1 MATNATPQL
10 TRARRAALL
19 QGIYVI
25 VNETPR
31 ALELARAVI
40 DAGVR
45 ILQYRA
51 KTGIVPQRLRD
62 LRALTRR
69 REALLIMNDD
79 WRSAVEYDCD
89 GVHLGPGDEGFD
101 RVGPVR
107 IAMVDRII
115 GLSCATI
122 DEVRAANVAGVDYLG
137 VGSIYATASKD
148 DAGEPIGLPGLRAL
162 VKTSAVPVA
171 AVGGISATTISDVRR
186 GGAAMAAIIGAVATA
201 SDPSRAARALIDAW
215 NS

>member
-1 MATNATPQL
+1 MATNATPRL

-40 DAGVR
+40 HAGVR

-51 KTGIVPQRLRD
+51 KTGIVPQRLRE
-62 LRALTRR
+62 LRALTRE
-69 REALLIMNDD
+69 RETLLILNDD
-79 WRSAVEYDCD
+79 WRSAIEYDCD

-107 IAMVDRII
+107 SAMVDRLV

-122 DEVRAANVAGVDYLG
+122 DEASAANAAGVDYLG

-148 DAGEPIGLPGLRAL
+148 DAGEPIGLQGLRAL
-162 VKTSAVPVA
+162 VKTSAAPVA
-171 AVGGISATTISDVRR
+171 AVGGISATTVFDVRR
-186 GGAAMAAIIGAVATA
+186 SGAAMAAVIGAVAVA

>member
-69 REALLIMNDD
+69 REALLILNDD
-79 WRSAVEYDCD
+79 WRSAIEYDCD

-107 IAMVDRII
+107 IVMADRIV
-115 GLSCATI
+115 GLSCATT
-122 DEVRAANVAGVDYLG
+122 DEVRAANAAGVDYLG

-162 VKTSAVPVA
+162 VKISAGPVA
-171 AVGGISATTISDVRR
+171 AIGGISATTVSDVRVS
-186 GGAAMAAIIGAVATA
+186 GAAMAAVIGAVATA